1 MTKNAGFTLI
11 ELLVVV
17 LIIGILSAVALPQYN
32 LTVAKARFT
41 QAKVSAEAIRKAQ
54 EVFFLENGRYSVDL
68 TELVIQPTGCSIL
81 NNGAWCWN
89 EHYTCFVNDTHRD
102 GSGNLV
108 PTVYCSMKNPDVS
121 YYAKPP
127 SAVRQCFAG
136 KDDALANKLCKNEG
150 GTFTALV
157 NGTNR
162 YNLQ

>member
-1 MTKNAGFTLI
+1 M
-11 ELLVVV
+11 
-17 LIIGILSAVALPQYN
+17 PQYN

-68 TELVIQPTGCSIL
+68 TELIIQPTGCSIL

-89 EHYTCFVNDTHRD
+89 EHYTCFVNDTYRD

-127 SAVRQCFAG
+127 SAVRQFSPEKMMPLPINCA
-136 KDDALANKLCKNEG
+136 KMRAELLPPSSM
-150 GTFTALV
+150 V
-157 NGTNR
+157 
-162 YNLQ
+162 